1 MNADNLPYYLRALP
15 SCLLKKLPRHTENS
29 SISTKYVAFE
39 YKSLIISLSYNLMVI
54 KADNINVTI
63 VYEIITKSYSCL
75 INKTIYFYNPC
86 FDESN
91 TAGDLGLFLLQAHE
105 GFEGLIEVLSK
116 LNDTFSKGAKLK
128 YISYG

>member
-1 MNADNLPYYLRALP
+1 MNADNLPYYLKTLP
-15 SCLLKKLPRHTENS
+15 TYLLKKVPSRTEIS
-29 SISTKYVAFE
+29 PVSTKYVAFE
-39 YKSLIISLSYNLMVI
+39 HKGLIISLSYNLMVI
-54 KADNINVTI
+54 KADNINTTI

-75 INKTIYFYNPC
+75 INKTIYFSNPC